1 MPPSGAEVAAAVAAK
16 HKALAAALRARTDD
30 ELRAASRLPD
40 WNRLTV
46 VCHIRFG
53 ADAINRLVVAAQ
65 TGQAALFYPG
75 GREEQRPGTLVPQ
88 AHESPCDV
96 VESLVANSEALDAT
110 LAGVRNW
117 SVVSREP
124 AGARDLGPMSI
135 ERLAVLR
142 LTEVE
147 VHAADMNIGLD
158 EWSDTFVRSALP
170 MRFERLA
177 LRLSNSPAPTSEA
190 QGRWL
195 LRATDGGTWLVTAG
209 PDGVRSR
216 SAAANEGADGAID
229 ASSRDL
235 LALLLG
241 RPFEGDV
248 TFDNE
253 FARSFTRAFPGP

>member
-1 MPPSGAEVAAAVAAK
+1 VPPSGAEIAAAVAAK
-16 HKALAAALRARTDD
+16 HAALAAALRARTEH
-30 ELRAASRLPD
+30 ELLAPSRLPD

-53 ADAINRLVVAAQ
+53 ANAINRLVVAAQ
-65 TGQAALFYPG
+65 TGQAELFYPF
-75 GREEQRPGTLVPQ
+75 GRGEQRPGTLVPE
-88 AHESPCDV
+88 AHESPHDV
-96 VESLVANSEALDAT
+96 VESLVANSKALDAT
-110 LAGVRNW
+110 LAAVRDW
-117 SVVSREP
+117 SVLSREP

-147 VHAADMNIGLD
+147 VHAADMDIGLD

-177 LRLSNSPAPTSEA
+177 LRLSNSPAPTSKP

-195 LRATDGGTWLVTAG
+195 LRATDGQAWLVGAG
-209 PDGVRSR
+209 PDGVTSR
-216 SAAANEGADGAID
+216 SAAANEPADGAID

-241 RPFEGDV
+241 RPFQGDV
-248 TFDNE
+248 TFDGE